1 MQQELAVETMKNLA
15 LSGSGTALAASLTLS
30 EQLNKSYVFLN
41 LELPYWFFLTLMV
54 VLNFVGAFFALKTDY
69 MKANGSRAGN
79 FATAAIV
86 GLFISFIVLPV
97 VQPESTVG
105 VMLIASFVSG
115 LCGTI
120 FLRIIINII
129 NREDLQD
136 ELVDLGAGSITMVIK
151 YLKKWRD
158 KILGG
163 GE

>member
-1 MQQELAVETMKNLA
+1 MQQDLAVETMKNLA
-15 LSGSGTALAASLTLS
+15 LSSSGTVLAASLTLS
-30 EQLNKSYVFLN
+30 EQLNKSYIFLN

-54 VLNFVGAFFALKTDY
+54 ILNFVGAFFALKTDY
-69 MKANGSRAGN
+69 MKANGSRGGN
-79 FATAAIV
+79 FVTAAIV
-86 GLFISFIVLPV
+86 GLFISFIVLPAV
-97 VQPESTVG
+97 RPESSVAT
-105 VMLIASFVSG
+105 MLVAAPLSG

-136 ELVDLGAGSITMVIK
+136 ELVDFGAGSIKMGIK